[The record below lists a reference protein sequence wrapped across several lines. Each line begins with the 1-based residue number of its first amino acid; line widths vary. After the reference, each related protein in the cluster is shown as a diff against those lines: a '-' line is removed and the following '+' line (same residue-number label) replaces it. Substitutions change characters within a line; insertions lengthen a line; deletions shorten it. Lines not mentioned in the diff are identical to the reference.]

1 MFMMSLGD
9 KHTRVNTD
17 VLLLGL
23 VQSVN
28 SVTAEVNARVL
39 VNVQQVTAQQVTTA
53 KTPDCQYGQKKG
65 KEREKRGRRGFTDTS
80 QRRHI

>member
-17 VLLLGL
+17 VLLPGL

-39 VNVQQVTAQQVTTA
+39 VNVQQVTVQQVITA
-53 KTPDCQYGQKKG
+53 KSPDCQYGKKRER
-65 KEREKRGRRGFTDTS
+65 EREKREEGV
-80 QRRHI
+80 H